1 MGPETEPWS
10 AKSSTTEFGADK
22 FSKWIW
28 LLVLPAGGR
37 FETTLALTLG
47 EVMKP
52 SRVLTPL
59 PVVSI
64 ARTGAFTVAVPVCEK
79 PPAVSKMTLP
89 PAVTLILPASV
100 SG

>member
-1 MGPETEPWS
+1 MQVRHAPGPGKTEL
-10 AKSSTTEFGADK
+10 ARLDGTGDQALVGKEQHTEFGANR
-22 FSKWIW
+22 FPNSIG

-52 SRVLTPL
+52 SNVLTPL

-64 ARTGAFTVAVPVCEK
+64 ARTGK
-79 PPAVSKMTLP
+79 H
-89 PAVTLILPASV
+89 
-100 SG
+100 